1 MLALLDRI
9 LSRFLSLQ
17 CWLLLI
23 YLSYFTGQQVL
34 KLKKPNLHKFVHN
47 LTSLRQLYID
57 GIQAHGKEW
66 MKALL
71 LLRDLQILNMS
82 FCDLSGSL
90 DSSLKDPRTYLS
102 LFFMGTVFR
111 SQCQKCLDLQ

>member
-1 MLALLDRI
+1 VGQIPIEISQLTRLVTLDITSPSSYLL
-9 LSRFLSLQ
+9 
-17 CWLLLI
+17 
-23 YLSYFTGQQVL
+23 GQGL
-34 KLKKPNLHKFVHN
+34 KLEKPNLHKFVQN

-66 MKALL
+66 SKALL
-71 LLRDLQILNMS
+71 PLHDLQILSMS